1 MSPIWVSTSHFYS
14 TDEIDPNAKSNTSQS
29 LDEAGDDATNKNLS
43 KMRSYL
49 KRCETAINRIN
60 LSGKRAAGSLS
71 SSSSSTSTS
80 TERYGPRSR
89 SSTSSWY
96 IDELQSE
103 CSDGQNEMHN
113 SIKVESKVTQ
123 SMEQTM
129 ISIPEDQTVS
139 MATGSDN
146 NRISKLKCV
155 PALQTVSPKYFK
167 ISQNFKNR
175 NFDLR
180 SIFNGLELFR
190 LYTAQEINL
199 I

>member
-29 LDEAGDDATNKNLS
+29 LDEAGDDATNKNMS

-80 TERYGPRSR
+80 TSTERYGPRSR

-103 CSDGQNEMHN
+103 CSDGQNETNN
-113 SIKVESKVTQ
+113 SFKVESKVTQ

-139 MATGSDN
+139 MANGSDN
-146 NRISKLKCV
+146 NCISKLKFV

-167 ISQNFKNR
+167 I
-175 NFDLR
+175 L
-180 SIFNGLELFR
+180 
-190 LYTAQEINL
+190 
-199 I
+199 